1 MRKVIALALLLGLLN
16 VGALLTPARADQS
29 AMDLI
34 QQTSDQMLAA
44 LRDNRAA
51 LEQDANKIYPLI
63 NDILL
68 PHFDA
73 ATMARWVLGKYWREA
88 SKQQRNQFVD
98 LFSAFLVRTYGKALL
113 AYSDEKIVY
122 KSVLPRKNNRV
133 VVQAEV
139 QAGGAPPVP
148 VHYSLRRNKAGA
160 WKVYDVK
167 VDGISLVTNYRNS
180 FAAQIRRNG
189 MDALINTLSQRNRE
203 MGS

>member
-148 VHYSLRRNKAGA
+148 VHYSLRRCLES
-160 WKVYDVK
+160 V
-167 VDGISLVTNYRNS
+167 RC
-180 FAAQIRRNG
+180 
-189 MDALINTLSQRNRE
+189 
-203 MGS
+203 